1 MKCKQGFE
9 HEAKNRPI
17 VTVIPLQLYR
27 LDDDVRMHREYTPV
41 VAPVSITV
49 STIEVEDENT
59 DATLVTA
66 VVGLE
71 QAVDDTTNA
80 DPSPL
85 TSTRP
90 TPTKDTV

>member
-1 MKCKQGFE
+1 MSKGFE
-9 HEAKNRPI
+9 SQAKHRPI
-17 VTVIPLQLYR
+17 VTVKPLQLYGI
-27 LDDDVRMHREYTPV
+27 DDDVRRHREYTPV

-59 DATLVTA
+59 DATLVTEL
-66 VVGLE
+66 VGLE